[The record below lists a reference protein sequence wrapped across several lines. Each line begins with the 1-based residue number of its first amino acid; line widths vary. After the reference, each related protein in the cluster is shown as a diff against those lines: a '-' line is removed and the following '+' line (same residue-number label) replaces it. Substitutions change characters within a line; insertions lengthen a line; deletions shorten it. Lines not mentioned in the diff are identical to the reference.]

1 MPRILLEEKIAF
13 VQRIADQIGAWNT
26 PIQKIL
32 KMEEF
37 ARYLHENRGDYITFM
52 RYSRKQG
59 RPNGFFPRIDR
70 MMALCTF

>member
-13 VQRIADQIGAWNT
+13 VQRISDQIGAWNT

-32 KMEEF
+32 KMEDF
-37 ARYLHENRGDYITFM
+37 ARYLHSNRNEYITFM

-59 RPNGFFPRIDR
+59 QPNGFFPRIHR

>member
-13 VQRIADQIGAWNT
+13 VQRVADQIGAWNT

-32 KMEEF
+32 KVEEF
-37 ARYLHENRGDYITFM
+37 ARYLHENRDDYITFM

-59 RPNGFFPRIDR
+59 LPNGFFPRIDR